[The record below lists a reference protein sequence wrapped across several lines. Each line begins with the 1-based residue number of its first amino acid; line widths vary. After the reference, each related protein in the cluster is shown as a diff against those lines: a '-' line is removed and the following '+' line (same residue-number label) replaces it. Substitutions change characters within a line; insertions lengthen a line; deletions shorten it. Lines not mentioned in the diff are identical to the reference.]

1 MDPVVVQYLGF
12 VVAAL
17 ILIWAVIE
25 MSRRYSRRKKAGAEA
40 LTTWVPMDTTRF
52 TGVEELQPGEGSNTP
67 GKNPS
72 HSSPEGEWSG
82 EDQDNAPEQNPHTR
96 ARQNG
101 HYSKSKKSL

>member
-25 MSRRYSRRKKAGAEA
+25 MGRRYSRRKKAGAEA
-40 LTTWVPMDTTRF
+40 LTTWVPLDTARF
-52 TGVEELQPGEGSNTP
+52 TDMEELLPGEGSNTA
-67 GKNPS
+67 GKKPS
-72 HSSPEGEWSG
+72 HSSPEDERSN
-82 EDQDNAPEQNPHTR
+82 EDQDDTPEQNPHTR

-101 HYSKSKKSL
+101 HYSESKKPL

>member
-25 MSRRYSRRKKAGAEA
+25 MSKRYSRRKKAGAEA

-52 TGVEELQPGEGSNTP
+52 TGMEELQPGEGGNTA
-67 GKNPS
+67 GKNLS

-82 EDQDNAPEQNPHTR
+82 EDQDNAPEQNPHAR

-101 HYSKSKKSL
+101 HYSESKKPL